1 MWAFILTGFV
11 SGLIGS
17 LHCVGMCGPI
27 SFAIPKPK
35 NSPTKQLFSILSYHS
50 GRVLTYV
57 LLGLVFGSIGHL
69 INLFVVQQYISII
82 TGALILIV
90 VLFKIINIKTPI
102 SNKLYLQFNS
112 KIQSALK
119 KMFNS
124 AHPARTFG
132 IGMVNGLL
140 PCTMSFLAIIGSMG
154 MGSVS
159 SSIFFMIA
167 FGIGTMPLL
176 LIFNLFTEQF
186 KKFKKGSYQQIMIGL
201 GLFIGIVFIFRGMD
215 LGIDYLS
222 PKMNYENGIIQ
233 ECDHTSLD

>member
-1 MWAFILTGFV
+1 MWAFIITGFV

-35 NSPTKQLFSILSYHS
+35 NNPTKQMLSIMSYHF
-50 GRVLTYV
+50 GRITTYV
-57 LLGLVFGSIGHL
+57 LLGLIFGFIGHL
-69 INLFVVQQYISII
+69 INLFVVQQWISIV
-82 TGALILIV
+82 TGSLILLIV
-90 VLFKIINIKTPI
+90 VLKIINIKTPI
-102 SNKLYLQFNS
+102 SNRLYLKLNS
-112 KIQSALK
+112 KLQGILK
-119 KMFNS
+119 QLFS
-124 AHPARTFG
+124 SSHPGRTFG

-154 MGSVS
+154 MGSIS

-186 KKFKKGSYQQIMIGL
+186 KKFKKGSYQQIMLGL
-201 GLFIGIVFIFRGMD
+201 GLFIGIVFIFRGLD

-222 PKMNYENGIIQ
+222 PKMNYENGLIQ
-233 ECDHTSLD
+233 DCSHLPTE